1 MEIKGRGI
9 MGDSWCE
16 PDILSKRIIDYDK
29 LFEIKDFLLLMDVIE
44 HLENKILAI
53 EGIIFHFE
61 LTIVYAREDLERL
74 LRKN

>member
-1 MEIKGRGI
+1 
-9 MGDSWCE
+9 MGNTFCE

-29 LFEIKDFLLLMDVIE
+29 LFEIKDFLLLMKVIK

-53 EGIIFHFE
+53 EEIIFRFK

-74 LRKN
+74 LRIY